1 MTSDI
6 LQSTEF
12 NNFLD
17 SFKDSAREEI
27 SKDYFHVDVVAEA
40 YTQGFKD
47 GEDSSKQSFVK
58 DLIDKQIEGYKQR
71 YLQAYIL
78 TNNFLNSIAS
88 NGTPAESFFINIHNS
103 NPNVI
108 VAVKDDYLLDDEFI
122 NYAYSNIFETQSIFS
137 NIFKKHHLEMS
148 LVGVENLDRDL
159 LTCDGYNYF
168 EDIKK

>member
-1 MTSDI
+1 MTQEL

-47 GEDSSKQSFVK
+47 GEDSSKKSFIH

-78 TNNFLNSIAS
+78 TNKVINKLSSINKKAK
-88 NGTPAESFFINIHNS
+88 EFYINIHET
-103 NPNVI
+103 NPKVI
-108 VAVKDDYLLDDEFI
+108 ISIDDNFLLDDYVIET
-122 NYAYSNIFETQSIFS
+122 AYEEVFKSQELFNSIFT
-137 NIFKKHHLEMS
+137 KHHLDIS
-148 LVGVENLDRDL
+148 FVGSNNLDKSL
-159 LTCDGYNYF
+159 LDCDGYNYF
-168 EDIKK
+168 EEIK